1 MARASDGPASS
12 ADLGWRAQVL
22 WCWTNV
28 NTKGASAP
36 DTIGVDVLLVTF
48 PERPGRTHLLN
59 AGLNR
64 VRQTASVVV
73 VHEFARR
80 RRRRARTDRRRRRL
94 RGSANRGAPMVRPP
108 RRG

>member
-1 MARASDGPASS
+1 MF
-12 ADLGWRAQVL
+12 AQVL

-73 VHEFARR
+73 VLNFEARR
-80 RRRRARTDRRRRRL
+80 ARRSRGRTDRRRRRL
-94 RGSANRGAPMVRPP
+94 RP
-108 RRG
+108 RAKLAVTPKQAAADLHSSRN

>member
-1 MARASDGPASS
+1 MF
-12 ADLGWRAQVL
+12 AQVL
-22 WCWTNV
+22 WYWTNV

-48 PERPGRTHLLN
+48 PERQGRTHLLN

-73 VHEFARR
+73 VLNFEARR
-80 RRRRARTDRRRRRL
+80 AGR
-94 RGSANRGAPMVRPP
+94 
-108 RRG
+108 

>member
-1 MARASDGPASS
+1 MF
-12 ADLGWRAQVL
+12 AQVL

-73 VHEFARR
+73 VLNFEAR
-80 RRRRARTDRRRRRL
+80 
-94 RGSANRGAPMVRPP
+94 
-108 RRG
+108 